1 MARNDLKFAGIA
13 AALDFVH
20 VAVALRLGKRQGTG
34 RDEIFDGDAM
44 RVESDVAAF
53 GLGYG
58 KQVSA
63 NASEIDDLRRRSAGI
78 ARRHFLCCVVKDAEP
93 DGESNEDTNE
103 FAHKESLDPG
113 KIRDKGGKAKG
124 CQRVLGEK
132 VRQDE
137 RTATVLHDPPSSREE
152 TRDSI

>member
-34 RDEIFDGDAM
+34 RDEILHGDAM

-53 GLGYG
+53 GLCYG

-63 NASEIDDLRRRSAGI
+63 NAGEIDDLRWRSAGI
-78 ARRHFLCCVVKDAEP
+78 GRRHFLGCVIKDAESS
-93 DGESNEDTNE
+93 GESDEDTNE
-103 FAHKESLDPG
+103 FAHKKSLDPRE
-113 KIRDKGGKAKG
+113 IRDKGGKAKG
-124 CQRVLGEK
+124 CQRVLEEK
-132 VRQDE
+132 KS
-137 RTATVLHDPPSSREE
+137 ATG
-152 TRDSI
+152 

>member
-1 MARNDLKFAGIA
+1 
-13 AALDFVH
+13 
-20 VAVALRLGKRQGTG
+20 
-34 RDEIFDGDAM
+34 M

-63 NASEIDDLRRRSAGI
+63 NAGEIDDLRWRSTGI
-78 ARRHFLCCVVKDAEP
+78 TRRHFLGCVIKDAES
-93 DGESNEDTNE
+93 DGESDEDTNE

-113 KIRDKGGKAKG
+113 KIRDKGVKAKA
-124 CQRVLGEK
+124 CQRVLEEK
-132 VRQDE
+132 AQQDE
-137 RTATVLHDPPSSREE
+137 RKATVLHDPPSSREE